1 MEIVYFSNYSGNT
14 KRFVEK
20 LGIKATQIPV
30 KWNADSPL
38 LVDKEYVL
46 ILPTYGAGRGTY
58 AVPLSVI
65 KFLNIPGNRSN
76 AVAVIG
82 TGNTNFG
89 EHYCL
94 AAEIISDK
102 LKIPLLHRVEI
113 LGTQDD
119 VEQVTER
126 IQQLWSK
133 KIATMN

>member
-1 MEIVYFSNYSGNT
+1 LEIVYFSNYSGNT

-20 LGIKATQIPV
+20 LEIKATQIPV

-65 KFLNIPGNRSN
+65 KFLNIPGNRDN
-76 AVAVIG
+76 AIAVIG